1 MDFGVSIF
9 LIAVGA
15 ILTWAV
21 TVTTSGVDIHTIG
34 VILMLAGI
42 LGLLTSLVWYGMST
56 SRGAARTTWYAPR
69 YRRTVDPYTETRVV
83 ERRDVI

>member
-21 TVTTSGVDIHTIG
+21 SATASGIDIHTVG
-34 VILMLAGI
+34 VILMLAGV

-56 SRGAARTTWYAPR
+56 SCGGVRTVWYRPR
-69 YRRTVDPYTETRVV
+69 YTRVV
-83 ERRDVI
+83 ERRDDIV